1 MAAWAP
7 RGMADETPAHRF
19 ATALQELDSSG
30 DAAALTGLFADG
42 AELLRPEV
50 SKPGSSNDDPAA
62 YWEAYRAQF
71 SEVST
76 EFSRIQEAQGTAWLE
91 WTSRGTLSTGR
102 DIEYAGVSLLDL
114 DDDGRVTRFAT
125 YYDTAA
131 FIEPAADGA

>member
-1 MAAWAP
+1 
-7 RGMADETPAHRF
+7 MADDSPAHRF
-19 ATALQELDSSG
+19 ASALQELDSSG
-30 DAAALTGLFADG
+30 DASALTSLFADE

-50 SKPGSSNDDPAA
+50 SKRGSSNDDPAG

-76 EFSRIQEAQGTAWLE
+76 EFSRIREAEGAAWLE

-102 DIEYAGVSLLDL
+102 DIDYAGVSLLEL
-114 DDDGRVTRFAT
+114 DEEGRVTRFAT

-131 FIEPAADGA
+131 FIEPAAEGA